1 GQGTA
6 RGPRLARPPSSERP
20 GSRSV
25 CGERSLISGGA
36 IGGAATTVA
45 AVDLGLVRQTAL
57 ALLTASIAQHHVVRP
72 ACSGR
77 FLLGGAGCGRPPA
90 LSRRRSSSAMPLL
103 RPKWLA
109 SFAGMPAAIRE
120 LSCQVLGKTSPVVTS

>member
-57 ALLTASIAQHHVVRP
+57 TLLTASIAQHHVVRP

-77 FLLGGAGCGRPPA
+77 FLLGVAGAAVPDA
-90 LSRRRSSSAMPLL
+90 LSECRHERSFPFLLRRS
-103 RPKWLA
+103 
-109 SFAGMPAAIRE
+109 GAARTRAHG
-120 LSCQVLGKTSPVVTS
+120 LQARCL